1 MTQMSGGQNP
11 EHALRGS
18 GLPSGVQP
26 EIGLRVLAG
35 SRYHCG
41 MEMHQVRYFLAVCRT
56 LNFTKAAEECN
67 VAQPSLTRAIQKL
80 EEEFGGLLF
89 HRERANTHLTEL
101 GRAMLPHLQRT
112 FDAAQTAKQLA
123 GGFKKGDVVHL
134 RLGVSRSVPAAT
146 VAGVLSGV
154 QQAVPSLELTLGAG
168 ADAKLVDEAVAGDLD
183 LFVVGDDTELP
194 ERVHSWTLAREPLTA
209 VMAATHTLAANASL
223 SPRDFDGVD
232 IIELADCP
240 IAARFRQICSDA
252 GATPK
257 FLKRVASCDQLL
269 SLVREGLGV
278 ATLPCSLVSGT
289 DLVVKPIAGTT
300 LDRAITLGTVA
311 GRKFSPASDA
321 FVKLART
328 RDWGKSA

>member
-1 MTQMSGGQNP
+1 
-11 EHALRGS
+11 
-18 GLPSGVQP
+18 
-26 EIGLRVLAG
+26 
-35 SRYHCG
+35 

-67 VAQPSLTRAIQKL
+67 VAQPSLTRAVQKL

-112 FDAAQTAKQLA
+112 YDAAQTARQLA
-123 GGFKKGDVVHL
+123 TGFKKGDVVHL
-134 RLGVSRSVPAAT
+134 RVGVSRAVPSMT
-146 VAGVLSGV
+146 VASVLGGV

-183 LFVVGDDTELP
+183 VFVTGDDAELP
-194 ERVHSWTLAREPLTA
+194 EKVHSWTLGREPLMA
-209 VMAATHTLAANASL
+209 VMTATHELAARDTL
-223 SPRDFDGVD
+223 SPKDFDGVD
-232 IIELADCP
+232 IIELTNCP
-240 IAARFRQICSDA
+240 IADRFRQICADA

-257 FLKRVASCDQLL
+257 RLKRVAGCDHVL

-278 ATLPCSLVSGT
+278 AVLPATMIAGS
-289 DLVVKPIAGTT
+289 DLVAKPIEGVT

-311 GRKFSPASDA
+311 GRKFSAASDA

-328 RDWGKSA
+328 RDWTKSA